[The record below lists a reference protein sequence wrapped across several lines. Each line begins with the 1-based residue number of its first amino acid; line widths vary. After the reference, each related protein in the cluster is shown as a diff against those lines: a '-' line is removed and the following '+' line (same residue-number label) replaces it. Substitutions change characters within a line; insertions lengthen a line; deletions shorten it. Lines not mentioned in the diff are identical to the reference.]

1 MLNFIKKKYDRLL
14 SSSRILKINFIFHKF
29 FGEKDI
35 GDIGFSFKDKPNR
48 YQIIQEIILKKQYK
62 TYLEIGCFA
71 GEVFNKIKIEK
82 KIGVDPVSG
91 GTIKKTSDDF
101 FKNNQEK
108 FDCIFID
115 GLHEFH
121 QVKRDINNSIK
132 YLNNDGV
139 ILLHDCLPN
148 NVYDQ
153 AMPRCQYNWNGN
165 VWKAIVECRTRN
177 DIDVYTCYADN
188 GIGVIFNRKN
198 SDRLNLNMD
207 DFSKLNFKDYFHN
220 HKKFMKIITYD
231 ELLKKFKN

>member
-115 GLHEFH
+115 GLHEFE

-220 HKKFMKIITYD
+220 HKKFMNIITYD
-231 ELLKKFKN
+231 ELFKKI

>member
-115 GLHEFH
+115 GLHEFE

-207 DFSKLNFKDYFHN
+207 DFSKLSFKDYFDN

-231 ELLKKFKN
+231 ELLKKI

>member
-115 GLHEFH
+115 GLHEFE

-231 ELLKKFKN
+231 ELLKKI

>member
-91 GTIKKTSDDF
+91 GTIRKTSDEF

-132 YLNNDGV
+132 YLNNDGI

-153 AMPRCQYNWNGN
+153 AMPRCQYNWNGD

-177 DIDVYTCYADN
+177 DIDVYTCYADH

-207 DFSKLNFKDYFHN
+207 DFSKLSFKDYFDN

-231 ELLKKFKN
+231 ELFKKI

>member
-115 GLHEFH
+115 GLHEFE

-198 SDRLNLNMD
+198 SDRLNLSMD
-207 DFSKLNFKDYFHN
+207 DFSRLNFKDYFHN
-220 HKKFMKIITYD
+220 HKKFMNIITYD
-231 ELLKKFKN
+231 ELFKKI

>member
-1 MLNFIKKKYDRLL
+1 MLNFVKKKYTRFL
-14 SSSRILKINFIFHKF
+14 SSSKILKINFIFHKY

-35 GDIGFSFKDKPNR
+35 GEIGFSFNDKPNR

-71 GEVFNKIKIEK
+71 GEVFNKIKIKK

-91 GTIKKTSDDF
+91 GTIRKTSDEF

-132 YLNNDGV
+132 YLNNDGI

-165 VWKAIVECRTRN
+165 VWKAIVESRTRN
-177 DIDVYTCYADN
+177 DIDVYTCYADH

-207 DFSKLNFKDYFHN
+207 DFSKLSFKDYFDN

-231 ELLKKFKN
+231 ELLKKI

>member
-115 GLHEFH
+115 GLHEFE

-231 ELLKKFKN
+231 ELFKKI

>member
-1 MLNFIKKKYDRLL
+1 MIQKFIKKKLIRL
-14 SSSRILKINFIFHKF
+14 INSKKVLRLFFYYHKF
-29 FGEKDI
+29 FKDKKL
-35 GDIGFSFKDKPNR
+35 GNIGFDFTNKKTRLS
-48 YQIIQEIILKKQYK
+48 IVQEIINKKNYDN
-62 TYLEIGCFA
+62 YLEIGCFDN
-71 GEVFNKIKIEK
+71 ELFNHINCK
-82 KIGVDPVSG
+82 KKVGVDPVSG
-91 GTIKKTSDDF
+91 GTIRDTSDNF
-101 FKNNQEK
+101 FKTNNEK

-115 GLHEFH
+115 GLHEFY

-207 DFSKLNFKDYFHN
+207 DFSKLSFKDYFHN

-231 ELLKKFKN
+231 ELFKKI

>member
-14 SSSRILKINFIFHKF
+14 SSSRILKINFIFQKF

-115 GLHEFH
+115 GLHEFE

-231 ELLKKFKN
+231 ELFKKI

>member
-29 FGEKDI
+29 FGENDI

-115 GLHEFH
+115 GLHEFE

-231 ELLKKFKN
+231 ELFKKI

>member
-1 MLNFIKKKYDRLL
+1 MLNLIKKKIDRLF
-14 SSSRILKINFIFHKF
+14 SSSKILKINFFFHKY

-35 GDIGFSFKDKPNR
+35 GNIGFYFKDKPNR
-48 YQIIQEIILKKQYK
+48 FEIIQEIIFKKKYK
-62 TYLEIGCFA
+62 SYLEIGCFA
-71 GEVFNKIKIEK
+71 NEVFTKIQIEK
-82 KIGVDPVSG
+82 KVGVDPVSG
-91 GTIKKTSDDF
+91 GTIKKTSDEF
-101 FKNNQEK
+101 FKNNKEY

-115 GLHEFH
+115 GLHEYK

-132 YLNNDGV
+132 FLNKNGI

-188 GIGVIFNRKN
+188 GIGVIFNKQNFQRLDVDIKN
-198 SDRLNLNMD
+198 
-207 DFSKLNFKDYFHN
+207 FSKLKFSDYFYN
-220 HKKFMKIITYD
+220 HKKWMNIISYEELIKKIT
-231 ELLKKFKN
+231 N

>member
-14 SSSRILKINFIFHKF
+14 TSSRILKINFIFHKF

-115 GLHEFH
+115 GLHEFY

-132 YLNNDGV
+132 YLNNDGI

-207 DFSKLNFKDYFHN
+207 DFSKLSFKDYFHN

-231 ELLKKFKN
+231 ELFKKI

>member
-115 GLHEFH
+115 GLHEFY

-132 YLNNDGV
+132 YLNNDGI

-207 DFSKLNFKDYFHN
+207 DFSKLSFKDYFHN

-231 ELLKKFKN
+231 ELFKKI

>member
-115 GLHEFH
+115 GLHEFE

-207 DFSKLNFKDYFHN
+207 DFSKLSFKDYFDN

-231 ELLKKFKN
+231 ELFKKI

>member
-115 GLHEFH
+115 GLHEFY

-207 DFSKLNFKDYFHN
+207 DFSKLSFKDYFHN

-231 ELLKKFKN
+231 ELFKKI

>member
-115 GLHEFH
+115 GLHEFY

-153 AMPRCQYNWNGN
+153 AMPRCQYNWNGD

-177 DIDVYTCYADN
+177 DIDVYTCYADH

-207 DFSKLNFKDYFHN
+207 DFSKLSFKDYFHN

-231 ELLKKFKN
+231 ELFKKI